1 MKNFR
6 DLSIWQKSHNL
17 ALDVYKAT
25 GDFPREESYGLT
37 SQIRRASVSI
47 PANIAEGCGR
57 QGDAELGRF
66 LQMSVGSASE
76 LEYHLL
82 LAHDLNFLPDDDYFL
97 LDNKVIEVK
106 RMIAVLIKKLNLDRS
121 KKLATGI

>member
-106 RMIAVLIKKLNLDRS
+106 RMISVLIKKLNLDRS
-121 KKLATGI
+121 KKLASGI